1 MRRLIFAVGFML
13 SSCGGGPQSPS
24 AECKQWLQ
32 CEAQF
37 APSTA
42 GIDAQRMDVGGS
54 CWADPDSANA
64 CTAECKRKIADT
76 KAMMRND
83 APACG

>member
-1 MRRLIFAVGFML
+1 MRRLLVVVGFVL
-13 SSCGGGPQSPS
+13 VACGGGPQSQS

-37 APSTA
+37 APNSA
-42 GIDAQRMDVGGS
+42 GIDAAHFGEGES
-54 CWADPDSANA
+54 CWADPDSAAA
-64 CTAECKRKIADT
+64 CTAECKRKIAET